1 MWVFQA
7 TFLRKGLRVS
17 LKRNFFF
24 FFFFGFTETVLSL
37 ISTELD
43 RSLNV
48 F

>member
-17 LKRNFFF
+17 LKRKFLD
-24 FFFFGFTETVLSL
+24 FGFTETVLSL

>member
-17 LKRNFFF
+17 LKRNDR
-24 FFFFGFTETVLSL
+24 FFFGFTETVLSL